1 MATPPDTSLTRQLSV
16 YRQEMETELERI
28 LAFWIEHTLDHRNGG
43 FVGQIGPTGEVN
55 PEAPKGS
62 ILNARILW
70 TFSAAFRQTGQ
81 KTYQEIATRAF
92 EYLCASFLDS
102 AHGGIY
108 WMVDAQGQPLNT
120 RKQIYA
126 LAFTVYGMS
135 EFYLA
140 TQNEKAL
147 EVSQELFRWIEQYSY
162 DPEHGGYLEAF
173 SQTGEL
179 LEDLRLSEKDR
190 NDPKTMNTH
199 LHILEA
205 YANLFRAWPDPLLGK
220 QLRGLIGVF
229 LDHIV
234 DAETGHLRL
243 FFACDWTSSANLISY
258 GHDIEASWLLQE
270 AAEVLGDQELLSRVK
285 ALALTMAQAT
295 AEALLPDGSLYHELN
310 VDEHHYD
317 THREWW
323 VSAEA
328 MVGFLNAYEL
338 TGQEAFLRH
347 SLNAWR
353 FAQTYFLDL
362 ERGEWHWGVHDD
374 YSLMSK
380 EDKVGFW
387 KCPYH
392 NARACLEVIHRCR
405 KIIGE
410 AVAE

>member
-1 MATPPDTSLTRQLSV
+1 MDSLTGTTLSQTLST
-16 YRQEMETELERI
+16 YQQEMESELERI
-28 LAFWIEHTLDHRNGG
+28 LSFWMEHTLDHQHGG
-43 FVGQIGPTGEVN
+43 FIGQIDYAGNVVSD
-55 PEAPKGS
+55 APKGS

-81 KTYQEIATRAF
+81 ETYLEIATRAF
-92 EYLCASFLDS
+92 DFLRTSFLDT

-108 WMVDAQGQPLNT
+108 WIVDAQGQPLNT

-126 LAFTVYGMS
+126 LAFAIYGFS
-135 EFYLA
+135 EYYQA
-140 TQNEKAL
+140 TQNPEALKA
-147 EVSQELFRWIEQYSY
+147 SQELFQWIEQFSF

-173 SQTGEL
+173 SQEGEL

-205 YANLFRAWPDPLLGK
+205 YANLYRIWPDQ
-220 QLRGLIGVF
+220 QLAQKLKGLVEVF
-229 LDHIV
+229 LQHIV
-234 DAETGHLRL
+234 DQNTGHLKL
-243 FFACDWTSSANLISY
+243 FFARDWTSTANLISY

-270 AAEVLGDQELLSRVK
+270 AAEVLGDPELLSQVK
-285 ALALTMAQAT
+285 DTALNMAIAT
-295 AEALLPDGSLYHELN
+295 SKALLPDGSLYHELN
-310 VDEHHYD
+310 VDTHHYD
-317 THREWW
+317 KHREWW

-338 TGQEAFLRH
+338 THDEAFLQY
-347 SLNAWR
+347 SLNAWK

-362 ERGEWHWGVHDD
+362 ERGEWFWGVNDD

-392 NARACLEVIHRCR
+392 NARACLEVIHRC
-405 KIIGE
+405 KKE
-410 AVAE
+410 LANE

>member
-1 MATPPDTSLTRQLSV
+1 MATASDTSLTHMFSTYQR
-16 YRQEMETELERI
+16 EMGTELERI
-28 LAFWIEHTLDHRNGG
+28 LAFWVGHTLDHRHGG
-43 FVGQIGPTGEVN
+43 FVGQIDNTGTVN
-55 PEAPKGS
+55 HGAPKGS
-62 ILNARILW
+62 VLNARILW

-81 KTYQEIATRAF
+81 KTYLETATRAF
-92 EYLCASFLDS
+92 DYLCASFLDS
-102 AHGGIY
+102 AHGGVY
-108 WMVDAQGQPLNT
+108 WMVDAQGQPLNN

-126 LAFTVYGMS
+126 LAFTIYGMS

-147 EVSQELFRWIEQYSY
+147 EVSQELFRWIEKYSF
-162 DPEHGGYLEAF
+162 DPAHGGYLEAF

-205 YANLFRAWPDPLLGK
+205 YANLYRAWPDPLLGK
-220 QLRGLIGVF
+220 QLGGLIEVF
-229 LDHIV
+229 LQHIV
-234 DAETGHLRL
+234 DAETGHLKL
-243 FFACDWTSSANLISY
+243 FFARDWASSANLVSY

-270 AAEVLGDQELLSRVK
+270 AAEVLGDAKLLAQVK
-285 ALALTMAQAT
+285 ETALQMARAT

-310 VDEHHYD
+310 ADTRHYD

-338 TGQEAFLRH
+338 TQDEAFLRH
-347 SLNAWR
+347 SLGAWR
-353 FAQTYFLDL
+353 FAQTHLLDL
-362 ERGEWHWGVHDD
+362 ERGEWHWGVHED
-374 YSLMSK
+374 YSLMDK

-405 KIIGE
+405 KTIGE
-410 AVAE
+410 AAVE

>member
-1 MATPPDTSLTRQLSV
+1 MISSPNTSFAPQLSV

-28 LAFWIEHTLDHRNGG
+28 LAFWMERTLDHQNGG
-43 FVGQIGPTGEVN
+43 FVGQINHTGTVN

-70 TFSAAFRQTGQ
+70 TFSAAFRKTGQ
-81 KTYQEIATRAF
+81 ETYLTIANRAF
-92 EYLCASFLDS
+92 EYLTKHFLDS
-102 AHGGIY
+102 AVGGIY
-108 WMVDAQGQPLNT
+108 WMVDAKGQPLNT

-126 LAFTVYGMS
+126 LAFTIYGLS
-135 EFYLA
+135 EFHLA
-140 TQNEKAL
+140 TQNPEAL
-147 EVSQELFRWIEQYSY
+147 KVSQELFQWMEKHSY

-173 SQTGEL
+173 SQAGEL

-205 YANLFRAWPDPLLGK
+205 YANLYRAWPDPQLGN
-220 QLRGLIGVF
+220 QLRSLIGVF
-229 LDHIV
+229 LQKIV
-234 DAETGHLRL
+234 DTATGHLKL
-243 FFACDWTSSANLISY
+243 FFSRDWISSANLVSY

-270 AAEVLGDQELLSRVK
+270 AAEALGDQALLSEVK
-285 ALALTMAQAT
+285 EVALTMANAT

-310 VDEHHYD
+310 VDKNHYD
-317 THREWW
+317 KHREWW

-328 MVGFLNAYEL
+328 MVGFFNAFEL
-338 TGQEAFLRH
+338 TGSEDFLQR
-347 SLNAWR
+347 SLGSWK

-362 ERGEWHWGVHDD
+362 AEGEWHWGVHDD
-374 YSLMSK
+374 YTLMSK

-392 NARACLEVIHRCR
+392 NARACLEIIHRCE
-405 KIIGE
+405 KE
-410 AVAE
+410 LVHS